1 MGQVSRYDY
10 GQVTKSEVTD
20 EGYLKVWCKAARVGT
35 QLYTRGDGT
44 QVREYRPEDEVSN
57 PDSLAS
63 FGMKAVTLNHPK
75 VLLDSK
81 TTKLHQV
88 GHAGSHVRFSDG
100 FVEVALVIT
109 DQDAIDA
116 VQRGDAQEVSAG
128 YRVDYD
134 PTPGVTPDGESYD
147 GIQRNIKVNHIA
159 LVARA
164 RAGREARLLLDS
176 CDRND
181 AVADIEP
188 PSNSP
193 VSLMARITL
202 DGLDIELPA
211 DAAGAVQSFV
221 KETGRTQ
228 AELQQK
234 LDAQE
239 EKIQAVVTEKT
250 EAQDRI
256 DASQERIAE
265 LEKQLAEAV
274 AASEQRSDAEE
285 INAAVNKRIEAL
297 NKFAAILPDD
307 YKFDGEDEAQIMALA
322 YQNVFEKEAREDA
335 SADYLLGVLD
345 GVLAAM
351 EDIESDEV
359 EEVKSD
365 AEFAPEEDGSN
376 VAEVRAAL
384 AQVQASEKFDAQDSY
399 RQRLLN
405 GWKQDLSANA

>member
-134 PTPGVTPDGESYD
+134 PTPSVTPDGESYD

-274 AASEQRSDAEE
+274 AASEQRDDAAE
-285 INAAVNKRIEAL
+285 INDAVNKRLEAL
-297 NKFAAILPDD
+297 NKFAPIMPED
-307 YKFDGEDEAQIMALA
+307 YKFDGEDEAQIMAIA
-322 YQNVFEKEAREDA
+322 YQNVFEKEARSDA

-351 EDIESDEV
+351 EDIEEDQ
-359 EEVKSD
+359 EEVKADS
-365 AEFAPEEDGSN
+365 EFVPEEDGSN
-376 VAEVRAAL
+376 VAEVRAAI
-384 AQVQASEKFDAQDSY
+384 AQVQASEKFDAKDSY
-399 RQRLLN
+399 RERLVN
-405 GWKQDLSANA
+405 GWKSDLSANA

>member
-193 VSLMARITL
+193 VISMARITL

-221 KETGRTQ
+221 KETGRAQ

-239 EKIQAVVTEKT
+239 EKIQAVVIEKT
-250 EAQDRI
+250 EAHARI

-274 AASEQRSDAEE
+274 AASEQRDDAAE
-285 INAAVNKRIEAL
+285 INDAVNKRLEAL
-297 NKFAAILPDD
+297 NKFAPIMPED
-307 YKFDGEDEAQIMALA
+307 YKFDGEDEAQIMAIA
-322 YQNVFEKEAREDA
+322 YQNVFEKEARSDA

-351 EDIESDEV
+351 EDIEEDQ
-359 EEVKSD
+359 EEVKADS
-365 AEFAPEEDGSN
+365 EFVPEEDGSN
-376 VAEVRAAL
+376 VAEVRAAI
-384 AQVQASEKFDAQDSY
+384 AQVQASEKFDAKDSY
-399 RQRLLN
+399 RERLVN
-405 GWKQDLSANA
+405 GWKSDLSANA

>member
-10 GQVTKSEVTD
+10 GQVTKSEITD

-109 DQDAIDA
+109 DQNAIDA

-134 PTPGVTPDGESYD
+134 PTPGVTPNGESYD

-159 LVARA
+159 LVNRG

-181 AVADIEP
+181 AVAEVEL

-193 VSLMARITL
+193 VISMARITL

-221 KETGRTQ
+221 KETGRAQ

-234 LDAQE
+234 LDSQEAQ
-239 EKIQAVVTEKT
+239 IQAEVIAKS

-274 AASEQRSDAEE
+274 AASEQRDDAAE
-285 INAAVNKRIEAL
+285 INDAVNKRLEAL
-297 NKFAAILPDD
+297 NKFAPIMPED
-307 YKFDGEDEAQIMALA
+307 YKFDGEDEAQIMAIA
-322 YQNVFEKEAREDA
+322 YQNVFEKEARSDA

-351 EDIESDEV
+351 EDIEEDQ
-359 EEVKSD
+359 EEVKADS
-365 AEFAPEEDGSN
+365 EFVPEEDGSN
-376 VAEVRAAL
+376 VAEVRAAI
-384 AQVQASEKFDAQDSY
+384 AQVQASEKFDAKDSY
-399 RQRLLN
+399 RERLVN
-405 GWKQDLSANA
+405 GWKSDLSANA

>member
-159 LVARA
+159 LVARG

-181 AVADIEP
+181 AVADVEP

-193 VSLMARITL
+193 VISMARITL

-221 KETGRTQ
+221 KETGRAQ

-274 AASEQRSDAEE
+274 AASEQRDDAAE
-285 INAAVNKRIEAL
+285 INDAVNKRLEAL
-297 NKFAAILPDD
+297 NKFAPIMPED
-307 YKFDGEDEAQIMALA
+307 YKFDGEDEAQIMAIA
-322 YQNVFEKEAREDA
+322 YQNVFEKEARSDA

-351 EDIESDEV
+351 EDIEEDQ
-359 EEVKSD
+359 EEVKADS
-365 AEFAPEEDGSN
+365 EFVPEEDGSN
-376 VAEVRAAL
+376 VAEVRAAI
-384 AQVQASEKFDAQDSY
+384 AQVQASEKFDAKDSY
-399 RQRLLN
+399 RERLVN
-405 GWKQDLSANA
+405 GWKSDLSANA

>member
-1 MGQVSRYDY
+1 
-10 GQVTKSEVTD
+10 
-20 EGYLKVWCKAARVGT
+20 
-35 QLYTRGDGT
+35 
-44 QVREYRPEDEVSN
+44 
-57 PDSLAS
+57 
-63 FGMKAVTLNHPK
+63 MK
-75 VLLDSK
+75 
-81 TTKLHQV
+81 
-88 GHAGSHVRFSDG
+88 
-100 FVEVALVIT
+100 
-109 DQDAIDA
+109 
-116 VQRGDAQEVSAG
+116 
-128 YRVDYD
+128 
-134 PTPGVTPDGESYD
+134 
-147 GIQRNIKVNHIA
+147 
-159 LVARA
+159 
-164 RAGREARLLLDS
+164 
-176 CDRND
+176 
-181 AVADIEP
+181 
-188 PSNSP
+188 
-193 VSLMARITL
+193 
-202 DGLDIELPA
+202 
-211 DAAGAVQSFV
+211 SFV
-221 KETGRTQ
+221 KDTERGM

-234 LDAQE
+234 LDAQVE
-239 EKIQAVVTEKT
+239 EFQAASNEKT
-250 EAQDRI
+250 EL
-256 DASQERIAE
+256 QERVDNATGRIEE

-297 NKFAAILPDD
+297 NKFAAILPED

>member
-10 GQVTKSEVTD
+10 GQVTKSEKTD

-35 QLYTRGDGT
+35 QLYTRGDGS
-44 QVREYRPEDEVSN
+44 QVREYRPEDEVSD

-109 DQDAIDA
+109 DEEAINSIE
-116 VQRGDAQEVSAG
+116 RGDTQEVSAG

-134 PTPGVTPDGESYD
+134 PTPGVTPEGESYD

-159 LVARA
+159 LVSRG
-164 RAGREARLLLDS
+164 RAGRNARLLLDS

-181 AVADIEP
+181 AVAEIEP
-188 PSNSP
+188 PSNSADL
-193 VSLMARITL
+193 SMARITL
-202 DGLDIELPA
+202 DGLEVEIPA
-211 DAAGAVQSFV
+211 DSATAVKSFV
-221 KETGRTQ
+221 KDTERGM

-234 LDAQE
+234 LDAQVE
-239 EKIQAVVTEKT
+239 EFQAATNEKT
-250 EAQDRI
+250 EL
-256 DASQERIAE
+256 QERVDNATGRIEE

-274 AASEQRSDAEE
+274 AASEARSDAEE
-285 INAAVNKRIEAL
+285 INSAVNKRIEAL
-297 NKFAAILPDD
+297 NKFAPILPED

-322 YQNVFEKEAREDA
+322 YSNVFEKEAREDA

-351 EDIESDEV
+351 EDIEEDQ
-359 EEVKSD
+359 EEIKAD
-365 AEFAPEEDGSN
+365 ADFAPEEDGSN

-384 AQVQASEKFDAQDSY
+384 SAVQASEKFDAQDAY
-399 RQRLLN
+399 RERLLN
-405 GWKQDLSANA
+405 AWKSDLSANA

>member
-1 MGQVSRYDY
+1 MGQVCRYDY
-10 GQVTKSEVTD
+10 GHVTKSELTD

-35 QLYTRGDGT
+35 QLYTRGDGA

-57 PDSLAS
+57 PESLAS
-63 FGMKAVTLNHPK
+63 FGMKAVTLNHPR
-75 VLLDSK
+75 VLLDTE

-88 GHAGSHVRFSDG
+88 GHAGSQVRYSDG

-109 DQDAIDA
+109 DQKAIDA
-116 VQRGDAQEVSAG
+116 IQRGDAQEVSAG

-134 PTPGVTPDGESYD
+134 PTPGVTPDGQSYD
-147 GIQRNIKVNHIA
+147 GVQRNIRVNHIA
-159 LVARA
+159 VVPKG
-164 RAGREARLLLDS
+164 RAGSQVRLLLDS

-181 AVADIEP
+181 AVADVEP

-193 VSLMARITL
+193 VFAMARITL

-234 LDAQE
+234 LDSQE
-239 EKIQAVVTEKT
+239 EMIQTAITEKT
-250 EAQDRI
+250 EIQDRA
-256 DASQERIAE
+256 DAAAGRIEE
-265 LEKQLAEAV
+265 LETQLAEAV
-274 AASEQRSDAEE
+274 AASEKRSDAAE
-285 INAAVNKRIEAL
+285 INAAVNQRIEAL
-297 NKFAAILPDD
+297 NKFAPILPDD

-351 EDIESDEV
+351 EDIDEDQ
-359 EEVKSD
+359 EEIKTDS
-365 AEFAPEEDGSN
+365 EFVPEEDGSN
-376 VAEVRAAL
+376 VAEVRAAI
-384 AQVQASEKFDAQDSY
+384 AQVNAAEKFDSQASY
-399 RQRLLN
+399 REQLLN
-405 GWKQDLSANA
+405 GWKKDLSANA

>member
-10 GQVTKSEVTD
+10 GQVTKSEITD

-109 DQDAIDA
+109 DQNAIDA

-134 PTPGVTPDGESYD
+134 PTPGVTPNGESYD

-159 LVARA
+159 LVNRG

-181 AVADIEP
+181 AVAEVEL

-193 VSLMARITL
+193 VISMARITL

-221 KETGRTQ
+221 KETGRAQ

-234 LDAQE
+234 LDSQEAQ
-239 EKIQAVVTEKT
+239 IQAEVIAKS

-274 AASEQRSDAEE
+274 AASEQRDDAAE
-285 INAAVNKRIEAL
+285 INDAVNKRLEAL
-297 NKFAAILPDD
+297 NKFAPIMPSD
-307 YKFDGEDEAQIMALA
+307 YKFDGEDEAQIMAIA
-322 YQNVFEKEAREDA
+322 YQNVFEKEARSDA

-351 EDIESDEV
+351 EDIEEDE
-359 EEVKSD
+359 EIKADS
-365 AEFAPEEDGSN
+365 EFTPEEDGSN
-376 VAEVRAAL
+376 TAEVRAAL
-384 AQVQASEKFDAQDSY
+384 AQVQASEKFDAKDSY
-399 RQRLLN
+399 RERLLN
-405 GWKQDLSANA
+405 GWKSDLSANA

>member
-10 GQVTKSEVTD
+10 GQVTKSEKTD

-35 QLYTRGDGT
+35 QLYTRGDGS
-44 QVREYRPEDEVSN
+44 QVREYRPEDEVSD

-75 VLLDSK
+75 VLLDAK

-109 DQDAIDA
+109 DQEAIDSIE
-116 VQRGDAQEVSAG
+116 RGDTQEVSAG

-134 PTPGVTPDGESYD
+134 PTPGVTPEGESYD
-147 GIQRNIKVNHIA
+147 GIQRNIRVNHLAI
-159 LVARA
+159 VSKG
-164 RAGREARLLLDS
+164 RAGKNARLLLDS

-181 AVADIEP
+181 AVADVEP
-188 PSNSP
+188 PSNSADL
-193 VSLMARITL
+193 SMARITL
-202 DGLDIELPA
+202 DGLEVEIPA
-211 DAAGAVQSFV
+211 DSATAVKSFV
-221 KETGRTQ
+221 KDTERGM

-234 LDAQE
+234 LDAQVE
-239 EKIQAVVTEKT
+239 EFQAATNEKT
-250 EAQDRI
+250 EL
-256 DASQERIAE
+256 QERVDNATGRIEE

-285 INAAVNKRIEAL
+285 INSAVNKRIEAL
-297 NKFAAILPDD
+297 NKFAPILPED

-351 EDIESDEV
+351 EDIEEDQ
-359 EEVKSD
+359 EEIKAD
-365 AEFAPEEDGSN
+365 ADFAAEEDGSN

-384 AQVQASEKFDAQDSY
+384 SAVQASEKFDAQDAY
-399 RQRLLN
+399 RERLLN
-405 GWKQDLSANA
+405 GWKSDLSANA

>member
-10 GQVTKSEVTD
+10 GQVTKSEKTD

-35 QLYTRGDGT
+35 QLYTRGDGS
-44 QVREYRPEDEVSN
+44 QVREYRPEDEVSD

-109 DQDAIDA
+109 DEEAINSIE
-116 VQRGDAQEVSAG
+116 RGDTQEVSAG

-134 PTPGVTPDGESYD
+134 PTPGVTPEGESYD

-159 LVARA
+159 LVSRG
-164 RAGREARLLLDS
+164 RAGRNARLLLDS

-181 AVADIEP
+181 AVAEIEP
-188 PSNSP
+188 PSNSADL
-193 VSLMARITL
+193 SMARITL
-202 DGLDIELPA
+202 DGLEVEIPA
-211 DAAGAVQSFV
+211 DSATAVKSFV
-221 KETGRTQ
+221 KDTQ
-228 AELQQK
+228 RGMAELQQK
-234 LDAQE
+234 LDAQVE
-239 EKIQAVVTEKT
+239 EFQAATNEKT
-250 EAQDRI
+250 EL
-256 DASQERIAE
+256 QERVDNATGRIEE

-285 INAAVNKRIEAL
+285 INSAVNKRIEAL
-297 NKFAAILPDD
+297 NKFAPILPED

-351 EDIESDEV
+351 EDIEEDQ
-359 EEVKSD
+359 EEIKAD
-365 AEFAPEEDGSN
+365 ADFAPEEDGSN

-384 AQVQASEKFDAQDSY
+384 SAVQASEKFDAQDAY
-399 RQRLLN
+399 RERLLN
-405 GWKQDLSANA
+405 AWKSDLSANA